1 MIRVNYINKYD
12 IFDETEDFIH
22 DQFISVESAIAD
34 YENLYNKMHEFDFVE
49 SVSDENEALIV
60 EEGKNLI
67 EKIGDAVIAA
77 VNKVVTMINSVITN
91 IKNMMTS
98 HKDDTK
104 KLDKLLKDHPEL
116 KNEVLLSLKQGD
128 LDIKSLKDMNEYL
141 DESYELVKKIES
153 GKVTPSKAEDAYDK
167 IVKKFE
173 KAKPIFT
180 GIAAVGSAVTAIAA
194 IHKFLPTLK
203 EQQMQSEIAKK
214 KMELFKLNKNIE
226 KLDHGES
233 TLTGLQRVKNK
244 IIHGVCAKVTGNF
257 SKVDSANS
265 KFSSRIYH
273 FLQKFYA
280 QEPAQQNLEERR
292 NRVSKQLDEMN
303 DAFNRGNNKGKK

>member
-34 YENLYNKMHEFDFVE
+34 YENLYNKMHEYDFIE
-49 SVSDENEALIV
+49 SVSDDNEALIV

-77 VNKVVTMINSVITN
+77 VNKVVVMINSVITN
-91 IKNMMTS
+91 IKDLMTS

-153 GKVTPSKAEDAYDK
+153 GKVNPSKADEAYDK

-173 KAKPIFT
+173 KAKPIFV
-180 GIAAVGSAVTAIAA
+180 GIAAVGSAVTALTA

-203 EQQMQSEIAKK
+203 EQQMQSEITKK
-214 KMELFKLNKNIE
+214 KMELFKLNKDIE
-226 KLDHGES
+226 KLENHEDPR
-233 TLTGLQRVKNK
+233 TDLQKIKNK
-244 IIHGVCAKVTGNF
+244 IIYSVCSKVTGNF
-257 SKVDSANS
+257 TKVNSANNKIS
-265 KFSSRIYH
+265 TRIYH
-273 FLQKFYA
+273 FLQKFYTD
-280 QEPAQQNLEERR
+280 QPLHQNLEERR
-292 NRVSKQLDEMN
+292 NRVSKQLDDMV
-303 DAFNRGNNKGKK
+303 DAFNKGNSKGKK